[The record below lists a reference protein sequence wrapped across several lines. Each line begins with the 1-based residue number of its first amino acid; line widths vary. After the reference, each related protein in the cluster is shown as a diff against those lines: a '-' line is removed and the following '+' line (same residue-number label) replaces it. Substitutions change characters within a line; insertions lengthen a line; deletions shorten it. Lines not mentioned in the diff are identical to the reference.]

1 MTKLKRV
8 VIKQELVELTG
19 DYRAALILNQFI
31 YWTERMRDTDK
42 YIREEKERAIK
53 EDISVDI
60 SESNGWI
67 YKSAEELNDE
77 LMVGMSKPTIRK
89 YIKQLIE
96 QGYIHERQNP
106 KYKWDKKTQYRLNLY
121 NIQLDL
127 AKLGYALEGYSLLPN
142 IQIIENEDVY
152 IDNNLQSKDN
162 DINTKENLKNTS
174 MHIDE
179 LRNIEDYKNIFEL
192 KMETSPV
199 FANSRSETRDLITAG
214 TERVVVNF
222 RGVRILLE
230 VCYDLRFPV
239 WSRNLGDYDMILYVA
254 SWPTPRVDAWSALLR
269 ARAIENQCY
278 VAGVNRMGVD
288 PACEYSGGSAII
300 DPYGKTIA
308 ECPWSRESAVSA
320 DIDMEALQAFRK
332 KFPVL
337 DDADPFTLI

>member
-106 KYKWDKKTQYRLNLY
+106 KYKWDKKTQ
-121 NIQLDL
+121 
-127 AKLGYALEGYSLLPN
+127 
-142 IQIIENEDVY
+142 
-152 IDNNLQSKDN
+152 
-162 DINTKENLKNTS
+162 
-174 MHIDE
+174 
-179 LRNIEDYKNIFEL
+179 
-192 KMETSPV
+192 
-199 FANSRSETRDLITAG
+199 
-214 TERVVVNF
+214 
-222 RGVRILLE
+222 
-230 VCYDLRFPV
+230 
-239 WSRNLGDYDMILYVA
+239 
-254 SWPTPRVDAWSALLR
+254 
-269 ARAIENQCY
+269 
-278 VAGVNRMGVD
+278 
-288 PACEYSGGSAII
+288 
-300 DPYGKTIA
+300 
-308 ECPWSRESAVSA
+308 
-320 DIDMEALQAFRK
+320 
-332 KFPVL
+332 
-337 DDADPFTLI
+337 

>member
-1 MTKLKRV
+1 
-8 VIKQELVELTG
+8 
-19 DYRAALILNQFI
+19 
-31 YWTERMRDTDK
+31 
-42 YIREEKERAIK
+42 
-53 EDISVDI
+53 
-60 SESNGWI
+60 
-67 YKSAEELNDE
+67 
-77 LMVGMSKPTIRK
+77 MVGMSKPTIRK

-199 FANSRSETRDLITAG
+199 FANSRSETRDLIIVQ
-214 TERVVVNF
+214 E
-222 RGVRILLE
+222 
-230 VCYDLRFPV
+230 LR
-239 WSRNLGDYDMILYVA
+239 RLGYNVYI
-254 SWPTPRVDAWSALLR
+254 
-269 ARAIENQCY
+269 
-278 VAGVNRMGVD
+278 
-288 PACEYSGGSAII
+288 
-300 DPYGKTIA
+300 
-308 ECPWSRESAVSA
+308 
-320 DIDMEALQAFRK
+320 
-332 KFPVL
+332 
-337 DDADPFTLI
+337 

>member
-67 YKSAEELNDE
+67 YTSAEELNDE

-199 FANSRSETRDLITAG
+199 FSNSRSETRDLIIVQ
-214 TERVVVNF
+214 E
-222 RGVRILLE
+222 
-230 VCYDLRFPV
+230 LR
-239 WSRNLGDYDMILYVA
+239 RLGYNVYI
-254 SWPTPRVDAWSALLR
+254 
-269 ARAIENQCY
+269 
-278 VAGVNRMGVD
+278 
-288 PACEYSGGSAII
+288 
-300 DPYGKTIA
+300 
-308 ECPWSRESAVSA
+308 
-320 DIDMEALQAFRK
+320 
-332 KFPVL
+332 
-337 DDADPFTLI
+337 

>member
-53 EDISVDI
+53 EDTSVDI

-199 FANSRSETRDLITAG
+199 FANSRSETRDLIIVQ
-214 TERVVVNF
+214 E
-222 RGVRILLE
+222 
-230 VCYDLRFPV
+230 LR
-239 WSRNLGDYDMILYVA
+239 RLGYNVYI
-254 SWPTPRVDAWSALLR
+254 
-269 ARAIENQCY
+269 
-278 VAGVNRMGVD
+278 
-288 PACEYSGGSAII
+288 
-300 DPYGKTIA
+300 
-308 ECPWSRESAVSA
+308 
-320 DIDMEALQAFRK
+320 
-332 KFPVL
+332 
-337 DDADPFTLI
+337 

>member
-42 YIREEKERAIK
+42 YIREEKEGAIK

-199 FANSRSETRDLITAG
+199 FANSRSETRDLIIVQ
-214 TERVVVNF
+214 E
-222 RGVRILLE
+222 
-230 VCYDLRFPV
+230 LR
-239 WSRNLGDYDMILYVA
+239 RLGYNVYI
-254 SWPTPRVDAWSALLR
+254 
-269 ARAIENQCY
+269 
-278 VAGVNRMGVD
+278 
-288 PACEYSGGSAII
+288 
-300 DPYGKTIA
+300 
-308 ECPWSRESAVSA
+308 
-320 DIDMEALQAFRK
+320 
-332 KFPVL
+332 
-337 DDADPFTLI
+337 

>member
-142 IQIIENEDVY
+142 IQIIDNEDVY

-199 FANSRSETRDLITAG
+199 FANSRSETRDLIIVQ
-214 TERVVVNF
+214 E
-222 RGVRILLE
+222 
-230 VCYDLRFPV
+230 LR
-239 WSRNLGDYDMILYVA
+239 RLGYNVYI
-254 SWPTPRVDAWSALLR
+254 
-269 ARAIENQCY
+269 
-278 VAGVNRMGVD
+278 
-288 PACEYSGGSAII
+288 
-300 DPYGKTIA
+300 
-308 ECPWSRESAVSA
+308 
-320 DIDMEALQAFRK
+320 
-332 KFPVL
+332 
-337 DDADPFTLI
+337 

>member
-142 IQIIENEDVY
+142 IQIIENEDAY
-152 IDNNLQSKDN
+152 IDNNLQNEDDN
-162 DINTKENLKNTS
+162 DTNTQEKLKNTS
-174 MHIDE
+174 VHIDE

-192 KMETSPV
+192 KMETSHV
-199 FANSRSETRDLITAG
+199 FANSMSETRDLIIVQ
-214 TERVVVNF
+214 E
-222 RGVRILLE
+222 
-230 VCYDLRFPV
+230 LR
-239 WSRNLGDYDMILYVA
+239 RLGYNVYI
-254 SWPTPRVDAWSALLR
+254 
-269 ARAIENQCY
+269 
-278 VAGVNRMGVD
+278 
-288 PACEYSGGSAII
+288 
-300 DPYGKTIA
+300 
-308 ECPWSRESAVSA
+308 
-320 DIDMEALQAFRK
+320 
-332 KFPVL
+332 
-337 DDADPFTLI
+337 

>member
-31 YWTERMRDTDK
+31 YWKERMRDTDK
-42 YIREEKERAIK
+42 YITEEKERAIK

-199 FANSRSETRDLITAG
+199 FANSRSETRDLIIVQ
-214 TERVVVNF
+214 E
-222 RGVRILLE
+222 
-230 VCYDLRFPV
+230 LR
-239 WSRNLGDYDMILYVA
+239 RLGYNVYI
-254 SWPTPRVDAWSALLR
+254 
-269 ARAIENQCY
+269 
-278 VAGVNRMGVD
+278 
-288 PACEYSGGSAII
+288 
-300 DPYGKTIA
+300 
-308 ECPWSRESAVSA
+308 
-320 DIDMEALQAFRK
+320 
-332 KFPVL
+332 
-337 DDADPFTLI
+337 

>member
-199 FANSRSETRDLITAG
+199 FANSRSETRDLIIVQ
-214 TERVVVNF
+214 E
-222 RGVRILLE
+222 
-230 VCYDLRFPV
+230 LR
-239 WSRNLGDYDMILYVA
+239 RLGYNVYI
-254 SWPTPRVDAWSALLR
+254 
-269 ARAIENQCY
+269 
-278 VAGVNRMGVD
+278 
-288 PACEYSGGSAII
+288 
-300 DPYGKTIA
+300 
-308 ECPWSRESAVSA
+308 
-320 DIDMEALQAFRK
+320 
-332 KFPVL
+332 
-337 DDADPFTLI
+337 

>member
-121 NIQLDL
+121 NLQLDL

-199 FANSRSETRDLITAG
+199 FANSRSETRDLIIVQ
-214 TERVVVNF
+214 E
-222 RGVRILLE
+222 
-230 VCYDLRFPV
+230 LR
-239 WSRNLGDYDMILYVA
+239 RLGYNVYI
-254 SWPTPRVDAWSALLR
+254 
-269 ARAIENQCY
+269 
-278 VAGVNRMGVD
+278 
-288 PACEYSGGSAII
+288 
-300 DPYGKTIA
+300 
-308 ECPWSRESAVSA
+308 
-320 DIDMEALQAFRK
+320 
-332 KFPVL
+332 
-337 DDADPFTLI
+337 

>member
-67 YKSAEELNDE
+67 YKSSEELNDE

-199 FANSRSETRDLITAG
+199 FANSRSETRDLIIVQ
-214 TERVVVNF
+214 E
-222 RGVRILLE
+222 
-230 VCYDLRFPV
+230 LR
-239 WSRNLGDYDMILYVA
+239 RLGYNVYI
-254 SWPTPRVDAWSALLR
+254 
-269 ARAIENQCY
+269 
-278 VAGVNRMGVD
+278 
-288 PACEYSGGSAII
+288 
-300 DPYGKTIA
+300 
-308 ECPWSRESAVSA
+308 
-320 DIDMEALQAFRK
+320 
-332 KFPVL
+332 
-337 DDADPFTLI
+337 

>member
-89 YIKQLIE
+89 YIKQIIE

-199 FANSRSETRDLITAG
+199 FANSRSETRDLIIVQ
-214 TERVVVNF
+214 E
-222 RGVRILLE
+222 
-230 VCYDLRFPV
+230 LR
-239 WSRNLGDYDMILYVA
+239 RLGYNVYI
-254 SWPTPRVDAWSALLR
+254 
-269 ARAIENQCY
+269 
-278 VAGVNRMGVD
+278 
-288 PACEYSGGSAII
+288 
-300 DPYGKTIA
+300 
-308 ECPWSRESAVSA
+308 
-320 DIDMEALQAFRK
+320 
-332 KFPVL
+332 
-337 DDADPFTLI
+337 

>member
-106 KYKWDKKTQYRLNLY
+106 KYKWDKKTQYRVNLY

-142 IQIIENEDVY
+142 IQIIENEDAY
-152 IDNNLQSKDN
+152 IDNNLQNEDDN
-162 DINTKENLKNTS
+162 DTNTQEKLKNTS

-192 KMETSPV
+192 KMKTSPI
-199 FANSRSETRDLITAG
+199 FEGATSKTRDLII
-214 TERVVVNF
+214 VN
-222 RGVRILLE
+222 E
-230 VCYDLRFPV
+230 LRK
-239 WSRNLGDYDMILYVA
+239 LGYNVYI
-254 SWPTPRVDAWSALLR
+254 
-269 ARAIENQCY
+269 
-278 VAGVNRMGVD
+278 
-288 PACEYSGGSAII
+288 
-300 DPYGKTIA
+300 
-308 ECPWSRESAVSA
+308 
-320 DIDMEALQAFRK
+320 
-332 KFPVL
+332 
-337 DDADPFTLI
+337 

>member
-199 FANSRSETRDLITAG
+199 FANSRSETRDLIIVQ
-214 TERVVVNF
+214 E
-222 RGVRILLE
+222 
-230 VCYDLRFPV
+230 LRRQGIMSIF
-239 WSRNLGDYDMILYVA
+239 N
-254 SWPTPRVDAWSALLR
+254 
-269 ARAIENQCY
+269 
-278 VAGVNRMGVD
+278 
-288 PACEYSGGSAII
+288 
-300 DPYGKTIA
+300 
-308 ECPWSRESAVSA
+308 
-320 DIDMEALQAFRK
+320 
-332 KFPVL
+332 
-337 DDADPFTLI
+337 

>member
-31 YWTERMRDTDK
+31 YLTERMRDTDK
-42 YIREEKERAIK
+42 YIREEKERAMK

-121 NIQLDL
+121 NVQLDL

-142 IQIIENEDVY
+142 LQIIENEDVH
-152 IDNNLQSKDN
+152 IDNNLQSEN
-162 DINTKENLKNTS
+162 NYINTQEYLKSIS
-174 MHIDE
+174 MRLDE
-179 LRNIEDYKNIFEL
+179 LRNIEDYKSIFEL
-192 KMETSPV
+192 KMKTSPI
-199 FANSRSETRDLITAG
+199 FANSRSETRDLIMVQELRKLG
-214 TERVVVNF
+214 YNVN
-222 RGVRILLE
+222 I
-230 VCYDLRFPV
+230 
-239 WSRNLGDYDMILYVA
+239 
-254 SWPTPRVDAWSALLR
+254 
-269 ARAIENQCY
+269 
-278 VAGVNRMGVD
+278 
-288 PACEYSGGSAII
+288 
-300 DPYGKTIA
+300 
-308 ECPWSRESAVSA
+308 
-320 DIDMEALQAFRK
+320 
-332 KFPVL
+332 
-337 DDADPFTLI
+337 

>member
-1 MTKLKRV
+1 MTTLKRV

-42 YIREEKERAIK
+42 YIREEKERAMK

-121 NIQLDL
+121 NVQLDL

-142 IQIIENEDVY
+142 IQIIENEDAY
-152 IDNNLQSKDN
+152 IDNNLQNEDDN
-162 DINTKENLKNTS
+162 DTNTQEKLKNTS
-174 MHIDE
+174 VHIDE

-199 FANSRSETRDLITAG
+199 FANSRSETRDLIIVQ
-214 TERVVVNF
+214 E
-222 RGVRILLE
+222 
-230 VCYDLRFPV
+230 LR
-239 WSRNLGDYDMILYVA
+239 RLGYNVYI
-254 SWPTPRVDAWSALLR
+254 
-269 ARAIENQCY
+269 
-278 VAGVNRMGVD
+278 
-288 PACEYSGGSAII
+288 
-300 DPYGKTIA
+300 
-308 ECPWSRESAVSA
+308 
-320 DIDMEALQAFRK
+320 
-332 KFPVL
+332 
-337 DDADPFTLI
+337 

>member
-106 KYKWDKKTQYRLNLY
+106 KYKKDKKTQYRLNLY

-199 FANSRSETRDLITAG
+199 FANSRSETRDLIIVQ
-214 TERVVVNF
+214 E
-222 RGVRILLE
+222 
-230 VCYDLRFPV
+230 LR
-239 WSRNLGDYDMILYVA
+239 RLGYNVYI
-254 SWPTPRVDAWSALLR
+254 
-269 ARAIENQCY
+269 
-278 VAGVNRMGVD
+278 
-288 PACEYSGGSAII
+288 
-300 DPYGKTIA
+300 
-308 ECPWSRESAVSA
+308 
-320 DIDMEALQAFRK
+320 
-332 KFPVL
+332 
-337 DDADPFTLI
+337 

>member
-142 IQIIENEDVY
+142 IQIIENEDAY
-152 IDNNLQSKDN
+152 IDNNLQNEDDN
-162 DINTKENLKNTS
+162 DTNTQEKLKNTS
-174 MHIDE
+174 VHIDE

-199 FANSRSETRDLITAG
+199 FANSRSETRDLIIVQ
-214 TERVVVNF
+214 E
-222 RGVRILLE
+222 
-230 VCYDLRFPV
+230 LR
-239 WSRNLGDYDMILYVA
+239 RLGYNVYI
-254 SWPTPRVDAWSALLR
+254 
-269 ARAIENQCY
+269 
-278 VAGVNRMGVD
+278 
-288 PACEYSGGSAII
+288 
-300 DPYGKTIA
+300 
-308 ECPWSRESAVSA
+308 
-320 DIDMEALQAFRK
+320 
-332 KFPVL
+332 
-337 DDADPFTLI
+337 

>member
-42 YIREEKERAIK
+42 YIREEKERAMK
-53 EDISVDI
+53 EHISVDI

-121 NIQLDL
+121 NVQLDL

-142 IQIIENEDVY
+142 IQIIENEDVH
-152 IDNNLQSKDN
+152 IDNNLQSEN
-162 DINTKENLKNTS
+162 NYINTQENLKSIS
-174 MHIDE
+174 MRLDE
-179 LRNIEDYKNIFEL
+179 LRNIEDYKSIFEL
-192 KMETSPV
+192 KMKTSPI
-199 FANSRSETRDLITAG
+199 FANSRSETRDLIMVQELRKLG
-214 TERVVVNF
+214 YNVN
-222 RGVRILLE
+222 I
-230 VCYDLRFPV
+230 
-239 WSRNLGDYDMILYVA
+239 
-254 SWPTPRVDAWSALLR
+254 
-269 ARAIENQCY
+269 
-278 VAGVNRMGVD
+278 
-288 PACEYSGGSAII
+288 
-300 DPYGKTIA
+300 
-308 ECPWSRESAVSA
+308 
-320 DIDMEALQAFRK
+320 
-332 KFPVL
+332 
-337 DDADPFTLI
+337 